1 MERAPLP
8 SVRFGTASELRAA
21 LVGWIGATVPGCR
34 VGAPGEKTVGGIG
47 EDSGDDAGGEGLRAV
62 LRLGDI
68 APVPHGEGR
77 DLVLARASY
86 RLDLAAGGIAEAEQA
101 LVDLILGGAGHPAFA
116 VEAVAQPDAPLPGL
130 AIRAC
135 LERRRTAPA
144 APPVRIHNV
153 ELRPGRHP
161 GERETG

>member
-34 VGAPGEKTVGGIG
+34 VGAPGEKTGN
-47 EDSGDDAGGEGLRAV
+47 DAGGEGLRAV

-135 LERRRTAPA
+135 LERRRAAPA